1 MPSTPAPHP
10 AGRSAAPQPAAPPPK
25 ILVVDDEPEVRAA
38 VEDGLSVEG
47 YAVRGASD
55 GLAALSE
62 VATWQPD
69 AIVLDVMMPVLDGLA
84 VCRRL
89 RALDDRTPILVL
101 TALDSV
107 SERVDGLD
115 AGADDYL
122 VKPFALD
129 ELVARV
135 RALLRRAS
143 AAAADDTSLSFADL
157 VVDPV
162 TRTGHRG
169 GRPLEFSRTE
179 WALLELLLLHPGQV
193 MPRELILERVWGRDF
208 GPDSNSLAVY
218 VGYLRRKLEAD
229 GEPRLV
235 HTVHGVGYRLDEPD
249 QPGGETG
256 TERNGRTRRPRRGG
270 RTGRA

>member
-1 MPSTPAPHP
+1 MSSSTHARPPA
-10 AGRSAAPQPAAPPPK
+10 R

-38 VEDGLSVEG
+38 VEDGLAVEG
-47 YAVRGASD
+47 YEVRGAAD

-62 VATWQPD
+62 IAAWQPD
-69 AIVLDVMMPVLDGLA
+69 AVVLDVMMPVLDGLA

-89 RALDDRTPILVL
+89 RALGDRTPVLVL

-107 SERVDGLD
+107 SERVDGLE

-129 ELVARV
+129 ELIARV
-135 RALLRRAS
+135 RALLRRA
-143 AAAADDTSLSFADL
+143 APEEPEPERLAFADL
-157 VVDPV
+157 ALDPA
-162 TRTGHRG
+162 TRTGHRA

-179 WALLELLLLHPGQV
+179 SALLELLMRHPGQV
-193 MPRELILERVWGRDF
+193 LPREMILELVWGRDF

-218 VGYLRRKLEAD
+218 VGYLRRKLEAG

-235 HTVHGVGYRLDEPD
+235 HTVHGVGYRLDTP
-249 QPGGETG
+249 
-256 TERNGRTRRPRRGG
+256 
-270 RTGRA
+270 

>member
-1 MPSTPAPHP
+1 MS
-10 AGRSAAPQPAAPPPK
+10 SASRYR

-38 VEDGLSVEG
+38 VQDGLSVEG
-47 YAVRGASD
+47 YEVRGAAD

-62 VATWQPD
+62 VATWEPD
-69 AIVLDVMMPVLDGLA
+69 AVVLDVMMPVLDGLG

-89 RALDDRTPILVL
+89 RAVGDRTPVLVL

-107 SERVDGLD
+107 SERVDGLE

-135 RALLRRAS
+135 RALLRRA
-143 AAAADDTSLSFADL
+143 APDPAGCGPVALGYADL
-157 VVDPV
+157 VLDPV
-162 TRTGHRG
+162 TRTGSRG
-169 GRPLEFSRTE
+169 ARALEFSRTE
-179 WALLELLLLHPGQV
+179 AALLELFLRHPGQV
-193 MPRELILERVWGRDF
+193 LARELILELVWGRDF

-218 VGYLRRKLEAD
+218 VGYLRRKLEAA

-235 HTVHGVGYRLDEPD
+235 HTVHGVGYRLDV
-249 QPGGETG
+249 
-256 TERNGRTRRPRRGG
+256 R
-270 RTGRA
+270 

>member
-1 MPSTPAPHP
+1 M
-10 AGRSAAPQPAAPPPK
+10 SAAK

-38 VEDGLSVEG
+38 LEDGLAVEG
-47 YAVRGASD
+47 YEVRGAAD
-55 GLAALSE
+55 GLAALSA
-62 VATWQPD
+62 VADWQPD

-89 RALDDRTPILVL
+89 RALDDRTPVIVL
-101 TALDSV
+101 TALGSV

-129 ELVARV
+129 ELTARL
-135 RALLRRAS
+135 RALLRRTAPGPHEPV
-143 AAAADDTSLSFADL
+143 ALGFADL
-157 VVDPV
+157 LVDPE
-162 TRTGHRG
+162 TRTGSRG

-179 WALLELLLLHPGQV
+179 FALLDLLLRHPRQV
-193 MPRELILERVWGRDF
+193 LPRELILERVWGQDF

-218 VGYLRRKLEAD
+218 VGYLRRKLEAG

-235 HTVHGVGYRLDEPD
+235 HTVHGVGYRLDES
-249 QPGGETG
+249 
-256 TERNGRTRRPRRGG
+256 
-270 RTGRA
+270 